1 MPEDASILTF
11 PYIFTYTSICVYVSA
26 KKCLPQ
32 LLALDT
38 IIFAYQVISMKTFC
52 KFVGEFDQEPKDLIV
67 VTDKDVTLASYF
79 ISLGIV
85 TPEGKKEKTTSA
97 SILFEAKGLVTP
109 EAKAPT
115 QATNPPEEGSD
126 MRTGEA
132 EGEGGEKGNSD
143 KSDAAPLTAPTI
155 VMKME
160 PPIMGSTD
168 IGGRGSGRYVPNRK
182 FTSQGHVPVVSK
194 FSPNKFMG
202 GVTKRSTHI
211 KPYLEAYNRYT
222 TAERRRLRGDPVPLL
237 FFFPSVCAPAFAP
250 AFALYC
256 LVSPTFLA
264 VVCAAVRARERENTM
279 DRKEGGYRT
288 W

>member
-1 MPEDASILTF
+1 MCVKCLKIY
-11 PYIFTYTSICVYVSA
+11 PYLHLHIFTYTSIYVYVSA

-32 LLALDT
+32 LSALDT

-97 SILFEAKGLVTP
+97 STLLEAKSLLTH

-126 MRTGEA
+126 MRSGEA

-143 KSDAAPLTAPTI
+143 KSDAAPLTAPTT
-155 VMKME
+155 VMKIE
-160 PPIMGSTD
+160 PPIMRSTD
-168 IGGRGSGRYVPNRK
+168 IGGRGSGRYAPNRK
-182 FTSQGHVPVVSK
+182 FTSQGHAPVVSK

-222 TAERRRLRGDPVPLL
+222 TAERRRLRGDPVNSFSFL
-237 FFFPSVCAPAFAP
+237 PSVRLPLRCTVF
-250 AFALYC
+250 
-256 LVSPTFLA
+256 
-264 VVCAAVRARERENTM
+264 
-279 DRKEGGYRT
+279 
-288 W
+288 